1 MVQIQTV
8 KFHDDVIDI
17 VDNTVSIK
25 NLCKNI
31 GIKDFQAQQARI
43 KADESYQAEFKEIEI
58 NGIIQKVL
66 CIPYDKVN
74 GWLFSIS
81 VNRVKPE
88 VRQKLIE
95 YKKECFD
102 VLNNYFNKGY
112 AMKPEVKE
120 ALENKINE
128 LQDTILQQ
136 NTIIANL
143 QTQLPDANNTPN
155 ADIQKNFRALLHD
168 HDQLERDNFKLRR
181 DNIALQRAL
190 ISFSDRYHS
199 IVLEADNK
207 VEAVRSEIEK
217 MTNRFQLLPNL
228 KNDGKNLNTDT
239 KAGHIYW

>member
-143 QTQLPDANNTPN
+143 QTQLPDAN
-155 ADIQKNFRALLHD
+155 D

-239 KAGHIYW
+239 KANKSEK

>member
-1 MVQIQTV
+1 MVSLQTISF
-8 KFHDDVIDI
+8 KKDIIEI
-17 VDNTVSIK
+17 VDDFVSVK
-25 NLCKNI
+25 KLCENI
-31 GIKDFQAQQARI
+31 GLTGINDQYKKIQ
-43 KADESYQAEFKEIEI
+43 ADESYQSEFKEIEI
-58 NGIIQKVL
+58 NGITQKVL

-95 YKKECFD
+95 YKKECFE
-102 VLNNYFNKGY
+102 VLNSY
-112 AMKPEVKE
+112 AMNPEVKE

-136 NTIIANL
+136 NAIIANL
-143 QTQLPDANNTPN
+143 QKQLPTQNNTPN
-155 ADIQKNFRALLHD
+155 ADMQENFKALLHE
-168 HDQLERDNFKLRR
+168 HDKLERDNFKLRR
-181 DNIALQRAL
+181 DNANLQRAL

-207 VEAVRSEIEK
+207 VKAIRGELEK

-239 KAGHIYW
+239 KAGYKYW

>member
-1 MVQIQTV
+1 MTLTKVTF
-8 KFHDDVIDI
+8 KNDVIEI
-17 VDNTVSIK
+17 VDNHISVRK
-25 NLCKNI
+25 LCENL
-31 GIKDFQAQQARI
+31 GLVDFNSQYKKIQA
-43 KADESYQAEFKEIEI
+43 DDSYQSEFKEIEI

-112 AMKPEVKE
+112 AMKPEVKD
-120 ALENKINE
+120 ALENKINQ
-128 LQDTILQQ
+128 LQETILQQ
-136 NTIIANL
+136 NAIIAEL
-143 QTQLPDANNTPN
+143 QKQLPNANNTQD
-155 ADIQKNFRALLHD
+155 ADIKKNFKIILKEHWEYQNENA
-168 HDQLERDNFKLRR
+168 KLRR
-181 DNIALQRAL
+181 DNANLQRAL

-207 VEAVRSEIEK
+207 VEAIRGELEK

-239 KAGHIYW
+239 KAGHSYW